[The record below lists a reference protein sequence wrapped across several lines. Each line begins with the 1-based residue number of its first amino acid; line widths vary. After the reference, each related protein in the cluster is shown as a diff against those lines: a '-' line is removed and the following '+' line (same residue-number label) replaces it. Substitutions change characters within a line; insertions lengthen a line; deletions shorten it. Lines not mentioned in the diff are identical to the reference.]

1 MSKARAMGT
10 RKNINTSR
18 PATASRP
25 MSSMFMFVLGGNR
38 FCAQP
43 HLQHHHQQGQ
53 KHPHPCRRHEP
64 DLGDCLTSVVFL
76 VDDRVFDRVTWPE
89 YDGLTYDDGTPD
101 PTEYWE
107 WKMKFSE
114 SEIEA
119 DKIVWLRD
127 WLPKFRLA

>member
-1 MSKARAMGT
+1 
-10 RKNINTSR
+10 
-18 PATASRP
+18 
-25 MSSMFMFVLGGNR
+25 
-38 FCAQP
+38 
-43 HLQHHHQQGQ
+43 
-53 KHPHPCRRHEP
+53 
-64 DLGDCLTSVVFL
+64 
-76 VDDRVFDRVTWPE
+76 VTWPE